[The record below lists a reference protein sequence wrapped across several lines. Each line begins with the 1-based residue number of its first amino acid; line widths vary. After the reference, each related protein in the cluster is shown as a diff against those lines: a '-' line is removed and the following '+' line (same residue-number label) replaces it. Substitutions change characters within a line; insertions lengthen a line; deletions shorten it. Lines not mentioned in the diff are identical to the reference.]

1 MGAGARRPVSEEGD
15 FADVDLTR
23 VKDTLRAEWMHPVT
37 GAIVSGGVVKGGE
50 KTRFNTPFLGTA
62 ALYLVRI

>member
-1 MGAGARRPVSEEGD
+1 
-15 FADVDLTR
+15 
-23 VKDTLRAEWMHPVT
+23 MHPVT